1 MSIISISNIENNT
14 KLESDFCIIGAGMSG
29 QIIASKIKNKKII
42 IVDSGDANFDPTI
55 QQLNEL
61 DNKGLKL
68 RSNHVNRVRQLGGSA
83 NLWANQLM
91 YLDENEINKREWL
104 DKNLEWPIYYNEL
117 KKNYEEITNEI
128 FGKSFNNF
136 DYFSFEKIK
145 KYNSKLE
152 NEFIDEKKLSFKNHF
167 WPSKMEKFN
176 IKSKFTKKLLNN
188 KNINLITN
196 LTATHMEVNQENQM
210 VEEILFQSK
219 EKKIKVKSKV
229 FVLSCGAIEN
239 AKIILNN
246 SINYKI
252 LSNSNTGR
260 YYMDHPRVTLGTLG
274 SKKKFSLSSLF
285 GIKFK
290 SFDLRNSLKISNNCQ
305 ITSQILSSHAYLDP
319 DFGDE
324 DDKLFESIL
333 NEIKK
338 IIKFTGLPIL
348 KFRNINLKKILEQI
362 YFKIPPQISNSYLN
376 SVIRTILNR
385 KNNFLSFNNIKI
397 NFQGEQFPNINSK
410 IYLSD
415 RKDIFGQN
423 IPVMDWR
430 LSEVD
435 HRTQQEFIKILKD
448 MTNNH
453 SYLSFKENEN
463 LEITDA
469 SHHSGTTRMSL
480 TKSDG
485 VVDVNSKF
493 HDIKNLYIS
502 GNSIF
507 RTIGSGNPGLT
518 NMAMSNKLGKYL
530 NKL

>member
-1 MSIISISNIENNT
+1 MSIISIFNIENNT

-152 NEFIDEKKLSFKNHF
+152 NEFINEKKLSFKNHF

-196 LTATHMEVNQENQM
+196 LTATHMEVNQENQI

-290 SFDLRNSLKISNNCQ
+290 NFDLITPNEREARFSLANQDASIGRLCQILKEKNFYKNIILKIGEKGIICASPETKNNTPYFSVDSFADNVRDTVGAGDALLAYASLALYSTKSLVIASLLGSIAAACECELDGNEPIQ
-305 ITSQILSSHAYLDP
+305 PIQIL
-319 DFGDE
+319 
-324 DDKLFESIL
+324 DK
-333 NEIKK
+333 IKV
-338 IIKFTGLPIL
+338 
-348 KFRNINLKKILEQI
+348 LE
-362 YFKIPPQISNSYLN
+362 
-376 SVIRTILNR
+376 
-385 KNNFLSFNNIKI
+385 
-397 NFQGEQFPNINSK
+397 
-410 IYLSD
+410 
-415 RKDIFGQN
+415 
-423 IPVMDWR
+423 
-430 LSEVD
+430 
-435 HRTQQEFIKILKD
+435 
-448 MTNNH
+448 
-453 SYLSFKENEN
+453 
-463 LEITDA
+463 
-469 SHHSGTTRMSL
+469 
-480 TKSDG
+480 
-485 VVDVNSKF
+485 
-493 HDIKNLYIS
+493 
-502 GNSIF
+502 
-507 RTIGSGNPGLT
+507 
-518 NMAMSNKLGKYL
+518 NKCK
-530 NKL
+530 